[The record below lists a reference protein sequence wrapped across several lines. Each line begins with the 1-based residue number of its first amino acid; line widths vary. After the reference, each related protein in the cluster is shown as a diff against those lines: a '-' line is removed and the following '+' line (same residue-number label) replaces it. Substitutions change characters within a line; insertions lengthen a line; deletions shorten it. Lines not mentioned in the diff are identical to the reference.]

1 MANLETGRHRLPL
14 LAVSQAQKEI
24 THNEALVIID
34 ALLHPAVEGVL
45 AEAPVVTDADI
56 GKCWLIGSVA
66 TGIWATHESDIAVYV
81 GGGWRYIAPADG
93 MRIWDRSSD
102 RHLSHVSGQWVNGP
116 SITNP
121 SAGAVVDV
129 EARAT
134 LTAILQYFRLIGLL
148 TP

>member
-45 AEAPVVTDADI
+45 STVPIVSDTDI
-56 GKCWLIGSVA
+56 GKCWLIGAGA

-81 GGGWRYIAPADG
+81 GGGWRYIASQEG
-93 MRIWDRSSD
+93 MRTWNRASARQLLRID
-102 RHLSHVSGQWVNGP
+102 GQWADAP
-116 SITNP
+116 SVPNP
-121 SAGAVVDV
+121 AAGSVVDV
-129 EARAT
+129 EARAA
-134 LTAILQYFRLIGLL
+134 LAAILQYFRLIGVLAA
-148 TP
+148 